1 MEEARVPR
9 THPHLP
15 PDRLPPNR
23 LHSLVQLIDE
33 ACCDDPGNLLC
44 WVVPGDVEVE
54 LRLLRLDGTHPLDVL
69 EACAA
74 PPGCTALVV
83 RATARARHLDSAGQ
97 PEPGAGEPVAL
108 TLGVDRAGHEI
119 ALLRRDGGVEA
130 LPGPVAGL
138 VVDACRSALAR
149 SGYS

>member
-15 PDRLPPNR
+15 PDR

-44 WVVPGDVEVE
+44 WVVAGDVEVE
-54 LRLLRLDGTHPLDVL
+54 LRLLRLDGTHPVDVL
-69 EACAA
+69 DACAA

-83 RATARARHLDSAGQ
+83 RAAARARHLDGAGQ

-138 VVDACRSALAR
+138 VVDACRSALGR
-149 SGYS
+149 TGYS